1 MAIEIPFNQ
10 DRRDLL
16 LFAKSGSRNRQS
28 PRPAGSHRPPSQPK
42 RPEKGGDGFTRR
54 QFIPLA
60 VAGSIGSAGIIAG
73 ILQPWN
79 RSTLQP
85 ELAQPETL
93 ESLVVQARKMEDEYK
108 SQDLSNK
115 PIREKYAN
123 IIAGIFAFHNPGYL
137 TKQQLAETI
146 SWADSLDQFVRNKM
160 ALGDKTGSSTVSQLE
175 SERFLFRGHLEEK

>member
-1 MAIEIPFNQ
+1 MANLEIPLDQ
-10 DRRDLL
+10 DRRDFLL
-16 LFAKSGSRNRQS
+16 PFAKGKPHSRQPSRGTGSN
-28 PRPAGSHRPPSQPK
+28 RPPIQPK
-42 RPEKGGDGFTRR
+42 RPEKGGNKFSRG
-54 QFIPLA
+54 QFIALA
-60 VAGSIGSAGIIAG
+60 VAGSIGSAGVIAG

-79 RSTLQP
+79 RSTPQP

-115 PIREKYAN
+115 PTREKYAG

-160 ALGDKTGSSTVSQLE
+160 ALGDKTGSSTVSQ
-175 SERFLFRGHLEEK
+175 